1 MSSLRG
7 PRGAAWRRLRTA
19 VAPSVTYVLITIT
32 LLVFL
37 VQMLPGSPVTDALLY
52 APAYTL
58 PWTGAPFEPWRL
70 LTVALVHSTGMLLHI
85 LFNMLAL
92 WMFGQQVE
100 AALGGWRFLVL
111 YVLSALGGSIA
122 VLYWALLV
130 SGEIG
135 QPVVGASGAIFGL
148 LGAFFVV
155 ARKLGANTAG
165 IAILIALNLGIGL
178 FFRTISWQAH
188 VGGLLA
194 GMLIA
199 FILVQTRR
207 RAQQQLQYILLA
219 VTAAALVFLALAP
232 GLVITRP

>member
-1 MSSLRG
+1 MSFLRG
-7 PRGAAWRRLRTA
+7 PRGSAWRRVRTA

-37 VQMLPGSPVTDALLY
+37 AQLIPGSPVTDVLLY
-52 APAYTL
+52 RPVYTL
-58 PWTGAPFEPWRL
+58 PWTGIQFEPWRL
-70 LTVALVHSTGMLLHI
+70 LTVALVHSTGLLLHI

-100 AALGGWRFLVL
+100 AALGGWRFLVV

-130 SGEIG
+130 SRDLG
-135 QPVVGASGAIFGL
+135 QAVVGASGAIFGL

-155 ARKLGANTAG
+155 ARKLGGNTAG
-165 IAILIALNLGIGL
+165 IVILIVLNLGIGV
-178 FFRTISWQAH
+178 FFATISWQAH

-194 GMLIA
+194 GMLVA
-199 FILVQTRR
+199 YVMVQTRR
-207 RAQQQLQYILLA
+207 RAQKQLQYVLLA
-219 VTAAALVFLALAP
+219 VTAAALIFLALLPAILLP
-232 GLVITRP
+232 TS